1 MPPQQTDTP
10 PRPPL
15 RPAAGRLPGA
25 PRRRRRRGGP
35 RWPWIALVVAVLVAA
50 GVVAYLVDTGGGG
63 DGGSGASAAPSGYH
77 ARGTAEKARVPE
89 QWRRLALA
97 MARPWPTL
105 QIKSGPQ
112 AGRFPDYTDRFI
124 KGFPLTRYGESVLG
138 YALVQTGVREG
149 EDRLID
155 SGLRALAYVA
165 NRPAGT
171 HHRASVFE
179 DMAMAAAYNFVRRQI
194 PDHPL
199 FRKNRAAW
207 ENFLRRIRPVST
219 PYRVPETS
227 RYSNHF
233 LVEAIGI
240 LELLK
245 TGLRSSRPG
254 ATLGGKR
261 ELATAVTYRLLNEQ
275 IPGFAAEDQVRVRGE
290 PAFIL
295 SDRPDNPLAYHG
307 FSIGFYGRALRL
319 LGRNDSPTA
328 RSALRGAV
336 NASLWLTGPDGD
348 SAYWGRSQEESW
360 ALSATA
366 NGAET
371 AARLAGSS
379 GRRDARYQALAQRAL
394 TRLRNDYHIGPDG
407 LLIVPAL
414 RKRLS
419 LGTRGVDVNAG
430 GPSFAGVTLMNL
442 NWALEQMP
450 ARPRIGRIG
459 ADRDKAVTLS
469 KGESQFAVVRKGDVW
484 FAVRKT
490 FSARRKEDLRYD
502 FGLVALQG
510 RSSAGWHD
518 ILRIRPRQL
527 TGRDSVGPTMYV
539 GNEPAFPYGTSIS
552 TSASGTVTVTGGFK
566 TAARQVVRPDV
577 VFRYE
582 PVSCGVR
589 IAWPAQA
596 GDVFEY
602 STFMRRRS
610 QPRRLSPF
618 AIADRD
624 QQVRFNTPAEVRFK
638 GAYSSAV
645 DPSLVRARA
654 FFTLKQAKSMK
665 VTICRR

>member
-1 MPPQQTDTP
+1 M
-10 PRPPL
+10 
-15 RPAAGRLPGA
+15 
-25 PRRRRRRGGP
+25 
-35 RWPWIALVVAVLVAA
+35 LVAA
-50 GVVAYLVDTGGGG
+50 GVVAYLVHKGGGG
-63 DGGSGASAAPSGYH
+63 DGQQAATAGPSGYH

-89 QWRRLALA
+89 QWRTLALA
-97 MARPWPTL
+97 MARPWPAL
-105 QIKSGPQ
+105 QVKSGPQ
-112 AGRFPDYTDRFI
+112 AGRFPDYTDAYI
-124 KGFPLTRYGESVLG
+124 KDFPLTRYGESVLG

-194 PDHPL
+194 PEHPL
-199 FRKNRAAW
+199 FRANRAAW

-227 RYSNHF
+227 RYSNHY
-233 LVEAIGI
+233 LVEAIGV

-245 TGLRSSRPG
+245 SGVRSSRPG

-275 IPGFAAEDQVRVRGE
+275 IPGFAVEDQVRVRGE
-290 PAFIL
+290 PTFIL

-360 ALSATA
+360 ALAATA

-371 AARLAGSS
+371 AARLKGSRR
-379 GRRDARYQALAQRAL
+379 GRDARYQALAERAL
-394 TRLRNDYHIGPDG
+394 TRLRNDYGVGPDG
-407 LLIVPAL
+407 LLIVPAMRENL
-414 RKRLS
+414 R
-419 LGTRGVDVNAG
+419 LGARGVDVNAG

-450 ARPRIGRIG
+450 AKPRIGKIG
-459 ADRDKAVTLS
+459 ADRDKVAMLS
-469 KGESQFAVVRKGDVW
+469 KGESQFAVVRKGAVW
-484 FAVRKT
+484 FAVRR
-490 FSARRKEDLRYD
+490 SSSRRRADDLRYD

-510 RSSAGWHD
+510 RVDDRWRD
-518 ILRIRPRQL
+518 VLRIRPRQL
-527 TGRDSVGPTMYV
+527 KGRDSAGPTMYV
-539 GNEPAFPYGTSIS
+539 GNEPAFPYGGRMTTSS
-552 TSASGTVTVTGGFK
+552 SGTVTVTGGFR
-566 TAARQVVRPDV
+566 TAAGQVVRRGV
-577 VFRYE
+577 TFRYE
-582 PVSCGVR
+582 PTSCGVR
-589 IAWPAQA
+589 IVWPAQA

-602 STFMRRRS
+602 SVFMRRRS
-610 QPRRLSPF
+610 RPSQLNSRSL
-618 AIADRD
+618 ADRD
-624 QQVRFNTPAEVRFK
+624 QEVRFNNPVEVRFK

-654 FFTLKQAKSMK
+654 FTTVKQAKDMK
-665 VTICRR
+665 VTICRP

>member
-1 MPPQQTDTP
+1 MPPPQTDTP
-10 PRPPL
+10 PRPPP
-15 RPAAGRLPGA
+15 RPAPGRLPGS
-25 PRRRRRRGGP
+25 PRRRRRRGDP

-50 GVVAYLVDTGGGG
+50 GIVAYIADTGGGE
-63 DGGSGASAAPSGYH
+63 DGESGASAGPSGYH
-77 ARGTAEKARVPE
+77 ARGTAEKKRVPE

-97 MARPWPTL
+97 MARPWPAL
-105 QIKSGPQ
+105 QVKSGPQ

-227 RYSNHF
+227 RYSNHY

-290 PAFIL
+290 PTFIL

-360 ALSATA
+360 ALAATA

-371 AARLAGSS
+371 AARLTGSS
-379 GRRDARYQALAQRAL
+379 GRRDARYQALAKRAL
-394 TRLRNDYHIGPDG
+394 SRLRNDYGVGPDG
-407 LLIVPAL
+407 LFIVPAM
-414 RKRLS
+414 REHMRL
-419 LGTRGVDVNAG
+419 GARGVDDSAG

-450 ARPRIGRIG
+450 ARPRIGSIG

-469 KGESQFAVVRKGDVW
+469 KGESQFAVVRKRNVW

-510 RSSAGWHD
+510 RSNGRWRD
-518 ILRIRPRQL
+518 VLRLRPRQL
-527 TGRDSVGPTMYV
+527 TGRDSAGPTMYL
-539 GNEPAFPYGTSIS
+539 GKEPAFPYGTSMT
-552 TSASGTVTVTGGFK
+552 TSRGGSVVVNGGFK
-566 TAARQVVRPDV
+566 TAARQVVRRGV
-577 VFRYE
+577 VFRYQ
-582 PVSCGVR
+582 PTACGVR
-589 IAWPAQA
+589 ILWPAQS

-602 STFMRRRS
+602 SVFMRRRS
-610 QPRRLSPF
+610 RPRQLSPF
-618 AIADRD
+618 ALADRD
-624 QQVRFNTPAEVRFK
+624 QDVRFNTPVKMSFK
-638 GAYSSAV
+638 GAYSSAA
-645 DPSLVRARA
+645 DPSLVRARSFITA
-654 FFTLKQAKSMK
+654 KQTKPMK
-665 VTICRR
+665 VTICKP